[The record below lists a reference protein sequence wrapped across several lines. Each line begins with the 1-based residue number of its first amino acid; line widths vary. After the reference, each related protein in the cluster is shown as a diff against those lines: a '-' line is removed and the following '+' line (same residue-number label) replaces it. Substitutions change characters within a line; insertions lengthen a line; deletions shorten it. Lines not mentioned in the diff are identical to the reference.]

1 MAHGHESVVGDG
13 MCASLIVLSRR
24 SIFEMCRTVRVIPRY
39 ARFSYESAL
48 KRYESAR
55 AQAFEQHVMDVK
67 ESSMVTRAL
76 PAPQSPPHVPGRHLR
91 HRIVGRAATRSQQ

>member
-1 MAHGHESVVGDG
+1 MAHGHEPVVGDG
-13 MCASLIVLSRR
+13 MYASLIVLSRR

-48 KRYESAR
+48 KSYESAR

-67 ESSMVTRAL
+67 ETSVVRRAL
-76 PAPQSPPHVPGRHLR
+76 STPPPPPPRVWASPVPPNCGPRHV
-91 HRIVGRAATRSQQ
+91 